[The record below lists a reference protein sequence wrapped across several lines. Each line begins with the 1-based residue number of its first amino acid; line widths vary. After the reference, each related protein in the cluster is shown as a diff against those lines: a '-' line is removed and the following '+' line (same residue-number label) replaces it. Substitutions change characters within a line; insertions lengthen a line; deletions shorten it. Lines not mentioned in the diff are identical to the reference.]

1 MQSVIQQCAKIEREM
16 TVLTKELR
24 QKTAD
29 LSDFFE
35 MYQEKHEKLND
46 EWNELFDTLSDDEA
60 ARDAYWEL
68 TADIQKETL

>member
-1 MQSVIQQCAKIEREM
+1 MQSVIQRCAKIEREM
-16 TVLTKELR
+16 TALTKELR

-29 LSDFFE
+29 LSDFYE

-46 EWNELFDTLSDDEA
+46 EWNELFDTLSDDDP
-60 ARDAYWEL
+60 AREAYWEL